1 MIGHATKRILLITE
15 NLGSGGA
22 ERQLCGLA
30 IMLKER
36 GYAVRV
42 ITYVKRQFYEPLLR
56 QAGVDYR
63 LVERAFDKR
72 HRFGALLSELRDFK
86 PDMVISFLPSV
97 NITMCLLRLAF
108 RSRLIVSERNF
119 TLDWS
124 RRTKLR
130 YRLYSLADRVVPNSH
145 AEADNIAA
153 HCHWLK
159 HKITAIPNFT
169 DTQRFVPASEP
180 AHNPIFNILSVGR
193 MTEQKNILTYLK
205 ALAMARD
212 NGVRFH
218 AEWVGSQQNAVYV
231 GQVRDLIDRYH
242 LQDVVTLHDQTDD
255 IAGQYRKADAFCLPS
270 LFEGYPNVLCEAM
283 ASGLPV
289 ICSNIQEMP
298 RIVTEGKNGYLF
310 DPHDPADIAT
320 AIEKLVNTPSAI
332 LLAMGKRNR
341 SQIMENNSMEA
352 FTERYIQLIEH
363 PE

>member
-1 MIGHATKRILLITE
+1 MQRILLITE

-42 ITYVKRQFYEPLLR
+42 ITYVRRQFYEPLLR

-63 LVERAFDKR
+63 LAERAFDKR
-72 HRFGALLSELRDFK
+72 HRFGVLLSELKDFK
-86 PDMVISFLPSV
+86 PDVVISFLPSV
-97 NITMCLLRLAF
+97 NITMCLLRLAY

-119 TLDWS
+119 TLEWS
-124 RRTKLR
+124 RRTMLK
-130 YRLYSLADRVVPNSH
+130 YRLYSIADRVVPNSH
-145 AEADNIAA
+145 AEAENIAA
-153 HCHWLK
+153 HCPWLRS
-159 HKITAIPNFT
+159 KITAIPNFT
-169 DTQRFVPASEP
+169 DTARFTPPAEP
-180 AHNPIFNILSVGR
+180 HRDSDTFSMLSVGR

-218 AEWVGSQQNAVYV
+218 AVWVGSQQDATYM

-242 LQDVVTLHDQTDD
+242 LEDVVTLRDQTDD
-255 IAGQYRKADAFCLPS
+255 IAEAYHHADAFCLPS

-298 RIVTEGKNGYLF
+298 RIVTEGENGYLF
-310 DPHDPADIAT
+310 DPHAPADIAA
-320 AIEKLVNTPSAI
+320 AIEKLVNTPSDI
-332 LLAMGKRNR
+332 LLAMSNRNR
-341 SQIMENNSMEA
+341 NQIMEKNSMEA
-352 FTERYIQLIEH
+352 FTDRYIRLIEH